1 MVAGRDNCGKGS
13 ARLHGSA
20 TQSQPVED
28 HQYLS
33 IARGVASRLR
43 RRYRWL
49 PPDDLYSY
57 ALFGL
62 VRAARSYDP
71 QRSVPF
77 AIYASSKA
85 LFAAIDEMRK
95 DHVLT
100 RVGIKA
106 RPNPVSLDS
115 VLVADQKHW
124 WHLCD
129 QTAQKQWS
137 LLEARE
143 WCETMLG
150 KLNASDRQLIMLRYA
165 DDMTF
170 RQIGKVMGLSEST
183 VSLRHNALIMRFRR
197 LAGKVGSDTARK
209 ATTED
214 TS

>member
-1 MVAGRDNCGKGS
+1 MRIGPDNCGNRSG
-13 ARLHGSA
+13 RLQGTA
-20 TQSQPVED
+20 TQSEPVED

-33 IARGVASRLR
+33 IARGVANRLR

-71 QRSVPF
+71 DRSVPF
-77 AIYASSKA
+77 AIYAASKA

-106 RPNPVSLDS
+106 RPNSVSLDS
-115 VLVADQKHW
+115 VLVGDQKAW

-143 WCETMLG
+143 WCATMLT
-150 KLNASDRQLIMLRYA
+150 KLDAPDRQLIMLRYA

-183 VSLRHNALIMRFRR
+183 ISLRHNALIIRFRR
-197 LAGKVGSDTARK
+197 LANKAGSH
-209 ATTED
+209 TTPGPLMET

>member
-1 MVAGRDNCGKGS
+1 MRIGSDNCANRSG
-13 ARLHGSA
+13 RLQGSA
-20 TQSQPVED
+20 TQGEPVED

-33 IARGVASRLR
+33 IARGVANRLR

-62 VRAARSYDP
+62 VRAARTYDP
-71 QRSVPF
+71 DRSVPF
-77 AIYASSKA
+77 AAYAASKA

-106 RPNPVSLDS
+106 RPNSVSLDS
-115 VLVADQKHW
+115 VLVGDQKVW

-143 WCETMLG
+143 WCATMLS
-150 KLNASDRQLIMLRYA
+150 KLDAPDRRLIMLRYA

-183 VSLRHNALIMRFRR
+183 VSLRHNALILRFRR
-197 LAGKVGSDTARK
+197 LANKAGSH
-209 ATTED
+209 TTPGPLMET

>member
-1 MVAGRDNCGKGS
+1 MRVRPDNCAKASG
-13 ARLHGSA
+13 RLQGSA
-20 TQSQPVED
+20 TQAEPVED

-71 QRSVPF
+71 DRSVPF
-77 AIYASSKA
+77 AVYAATKA

-106 RPNPVSLDS
+106 RPNSVSLDS
-115 VLVADQKHW
+115 VLVADQKVW
-124 WHLCD
+124 WNLCD
-129 QTAQKQWS
+129 QTARKQWS

-143 WCETMLG
+143 WCATMLT
-150 KLNASDRQLIMLRYA
+150 KLNATDRQLIMLRYA

-197 LAGKVGSDTARK
+197 LANKPGSN
-209 ATTED
+209 TTLGPLIED

>member
-1 MVAGRDNCGKGS
+1 MVVGRDNCEKGS
-13 ARLHGSA
+13 GRLQGSA
-20 TQSQPVED
+20 THSQLVED

-71 QRSVPF
+71 DRSVPF
-77 AIYASSKA
+77 AVYAASKA

-106 RPNPVSLDS
+106 RPNSVSLDS
-115 VLVADQKHW
+115 VLVGDQKVW
-124 WHLCD
+124 WNLCD
-129 QTAQKQWS
+129 QTARKQWS

-143 WCETMLG
+143 WCATMLT
-150 KLNASDRQLIMLRYA
+150 KLDASDRQLIMLRYA

-197 LAGKVGSDTARK
+197 LANNPDSH
-209 ATTED
+209 TTPGPLMET

>member
-1 MVAGRDNCGKGS
+1 MVAERDNCGEGS
-13 ARLHGSA
+13 GRLQGSA
-20 TQSQPVED
+20 TQAQLVED

-77 AIYASSKA
+77 AIYAASKA

-106 RPNPVSLDS
+106 RPNSVSLDS
-115 VLVADQKHW
+115 ILVADQKIW

-129 QTAQKQWS
+129 RTAQKQWS

-150 KLNASDRQLIMLRYA
+150 KLDASDRQLIMLRYA

-170 RQIGKVMGLSEST
+170 RQIGKFMGLSEST
-183 VSLRHNALIMRFRR
+183 VSLRHSALIMRFRR

-209 ATTED
+209 AAMDD

>member
-13 ARLHGSA
+13 ERLQGSA
-20 TQSQPVED
+20 TQAQLIED

-62 VRAARSYDP
+62 VRAARTYDP
-71 QRSVPF
+71 ERSVPF
-77 AIYASSKA
+77 AIYAASKA

-106 RPNPVSLDS
+106 RPNLVSLDS
-115 VLVADQKHW
+115 VLVGDQKLW

-129 QTAQKQWS
+129 QTAQKQWN

-143 WCETMLG
+143 WCATMLT
-150 KLNASDRQLIMLRYA
+150 KLDAPDRQLIMLRYA

-197 LAGKVGSDTARK
+197 LARKGGSDTARK
-209 ATTED
+209 AAVED

>member
-1 MVAGRDNCGKGS
+1 MVARQDNFGKGS
-13 ARLHGSA
+13 ERLQGSA
-20 TQSQPVED
+20 TQAQLVDD
-28 HQYLS
+28 HQYLN

-62 VRAARSYDP
+62 VRAARTFDP
-71 QRSVPF
+71 DRSVPF
-77 AIYASSKA
+77 AIYAASKA

-106 RPNPVSLDS
+106 RPTSVSLDS
-115 VLVADQKHW
+115 VLVADHKLW

-129 QTAQKQWS
+129 QTAQKEWS
-137 LLEARE
+137 QLEARE

-150 KLNASDRQLIMLRYA
+150 KLDTSDRQLIMLRYA

-197 LAGKVGSDTARK
+197 LARTVGSDTARK
-209 ATTED
+209 AVTED

>member
-1 MVAGRDNCGKGS
+1 MRIGPDNCGNRSG
-13 ARLHGSA
+13 RLQGTA
-20 TQSQPVED
+20 TQSEPVED

-33 IARGVASRLR
+33 IARGVAKRLK

-71 QRSVPF
+71 DRSVPF
-77 AIYASSKA
+77 AIYAASKA

-95 DHVLT
+95 EHVLT

-106 RPNPVSLDS
+106 RPNSVSLDS
-115 VLVADQKHW
+115 VLVGDQKVW

-143 WCETMLG
+143 WCATMLT
-150 KLNASDRQLIMLRYA
+150 KLDAPDRQLIMLRYA

-183 VSLRHNALIMRFRR
+183 ISLRHNALIIRFRR
-197 LAGKVGSDTARK
+197 LANKAGSH
-209 ATTED
+209 TTPGPLMET